1 MKKILFLLLLCV
13 VFYSCTD
20 NHVAEIKELCKK
32 GDELVENE
40 EYELAIEEYGK
51 AIELNSDSAINA
63 YIGRGDAYDRLEK
76 YKEALLDLNTAI
88 KLDPEYA
95 WAYRNRGVMK
105 DRLRQSPCS
114 DYKKACDLGYEEC
127 CDWYEDECD

>member
-51 AIELNSDSAINA
+51 
-63 YIGRGDAYDRLEK
+63 
-76 YKEALLDLNTAI
+76 
-88 KLDPEYA
+88 
-95 WAYRNRGVMK
+95 
-105 DRLRQSPCS
+105 
-114 DYKKACDLGYEEC
+114 
-127 CDWYEDECD
+127 